1 MTAQEIIEKVRAEV
15 NRLKKQLVRGACAAQ
30 IEMETS
36 CKDEAYDEMLSILS
50 DLEKECEEKPTP
62 AEGLDMEIDRYFRN
76 MKLRANTPPIPDEY
90 IDEETADKIARHFY
104 ELGKQSKKRELLPMI
119 ERICVSC
126 PEKVKAESALNK
138 FTSKY
143 CVHCSI
149 EHCPGVK
156 ACYTSSN
163 EQLQ

>member
-1 MTAQEIIEKVRAEV
+1 MDSTEIIEKIRAEV
-15 NRLKKQLVRGACAAQ
+15 NRLWNEHPTEDIWDRGYNYACEE
-30 IEMETS
+30 IMS
-36 CKDEAYDEMLSILS
+36 FLS
-50 DLEKECEEKPTP
+50 DLEKSEKPID
-62 AEGLDMEIDRYFRN
+62 GLEDEIDKRW
-76 MKLRANTPPIPDEY
+76 KEWLSD
-90 IDEETADKIARHFY
+90 DKEQVEGVLPKSEFAFYARHFY
-104 ELGKQSKKRELLPMI
+104 ELGRQSKKKELLPMI

-163 EQLQ
+163 KQLQ

>member
-1 MTAQEIIEKVRAEV
+1 MTNTEIIQAIQKEIISRIDKRHLSTQAKNE
-15 NRLKKQLVRGACAAQ
+15 LV
-30 IEMETS
+30 
-36 CKDEAYDEMLSILS
+36 SILS
-50 DLEKECEEKPTP
+50 FLDSLESEKPMNSS
-62 AEGLDMEIDRYFRN
+62 EGLEEDVKSWFFNEISSKINVEHTMYYYFQECARRY
-76 MKLRANTPPIPDEY
+76 
-90 IDEETADKIARHFY
+90 Y

-126 PEKVKAESALNK
+126 PEKVKAESALDK
-138 FTSKY
+138 FMLENCT
-143 CVHCSI
+143 HCTI

>member
-1 MTAQEIIEKVRAEV
+1 MTAQEIIEKIRAEIE
-15 NRLKKQLVRGACAAQ
+15 RLKKDRRTPHTGKYYEGYLSAFKKMSQALDTLQEQPVDLDNKT
-30 IEMETS
+30 IME
-36 CKDEAYDEMLSILS
+36 
-50 DLEKECEEKPTP
+50 
-62 AEGLDMEIDRYFRN
+62 EIR
-76 MKLRANTPPIPDEY
+76 KLGCYPNEFDV
-90 IDEETADKIARHFY
+90 ARRFY
-104 ELGKQSKKRELLPMI
+104 ELGQQSKKRELLPMI

-126 PEKVKAESALNK
+126 PEKVKAESGLDK